1 MNDKEGNRSVAR
13 LDKAM
18 DRLGCHVS
26 TDNLA
31 SALRATRLTL
41 ETSPWLAIVGST
53 ATVVAVARV
62 MDGLLL
68 SLSEVV
74 AAIGAHPLADSMEK
88 YGLHIRHMDDASSP
102 YAMGPG
108 TERTRLIMAFGMVVG
123 LCGLAALLLLLRSST
138 LYRYML
144 TISIVNVLESCASL
158 KQRSYRDRVSALR
171 DVDRGCRGLER
182 QILVAHRRVG
192 GITRRSSRRV
202 PAVHHAYLVA
212 GALRVQLARIDIEPD
227 EAVDEL
233 ASMLVQIGERH
244 ALGQV
249 GQLLPVEVLSGVT
262 PVSRSRTA
270 IRESLHAVAV
280 IATALSAALVVNSL
294 VPKSAV
300 SEDLRPW
307 LLAGSAVAAAIL
319 IGGWQRV
326 VRLLEV
332 LPGK

>member
-1 MNDKEGNRSVAR
+1 MVVIAR
-13 LDKAM
+13 
-18 DRLGCHVS
+18 
-26 TDNLA
+26 T
-31 SALRATRLTL
+31 
-41 ETSPWLAIVGST
+41 
-53 ATVVAVARV
+53 

-68 SLSEVV
+68 ALSQVV
-74 AAIGAHPLADSMEK
+74 AAIGAHPLADGLEQ
-88 YGLHIRHMDDASSP
+88 YGLHLRHGNDASSR
-102 YAMGPG
+102 YALGPG
-108 TERTRLIMAFGMVVG
+108 AERTLLEMVNGMAIG
-123 LCGLAALLLLLRSST
+123 LCGLAVALLLIRRSA

-144 TISIVNVLESCASL
+144 TINIVNVLEQCAVLKGRSSL
-158 KQRSYRDRVSALR
+158 DRVFALR
-171 DVDRGCRGLER
+171 GVDRGCRGLEK

-192 GITRRSSRRV
+192 GITRRSSRRA

-212 GALRVQLARIDIEPD
+212 GALRAQLARIDIEPD

-244 ALGQV
+244 ALGQI
-249 GQLLPVEVLSGVT
+249 GQLLPAEVLSGVT